1 VAARLPVLSAYLG
14 HSSPEATYWYLQA
27 TPELLALAAGR
38 LEPLAGISPEAITW
52 QGGPHD
58 RARADLAGILH

>member
-1 VAARLPVLSAYLG
+1 MAARLPVLSAYLG

-38 LEPLAGISPEAITW
+38 LEPPGGHQPGGAHLAGSAS
-52 QGGPHD
+52 
-58 RARADLAGILH
+58 